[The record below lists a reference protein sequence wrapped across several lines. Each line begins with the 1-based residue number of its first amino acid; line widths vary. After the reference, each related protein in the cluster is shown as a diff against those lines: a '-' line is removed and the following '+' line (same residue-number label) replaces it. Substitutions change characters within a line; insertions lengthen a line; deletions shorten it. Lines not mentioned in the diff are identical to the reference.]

1 MGLFECF
8 SESMYIFL
16 FLENVYFVCTC
27 IRWKEGWTKR
37 GGSIL
42 FSGSKGVFLFSVRLI
57 AGPVTNHD
65 SSGRERRGH
74 TTLGSVS
81 GACCLAPLRLET
93 PHPPAQLLRFAT
105 KSAARDRRRA
115 AALYLPAT
123 SSSQLP
129 PLLYSPVIGPIV
141 PRYRHLPLLPL
152 PSSRPVFPNFS
163 SSLEFP
169 LRSLFSFKFKV
180 ASKERKGE
188 NTLLCLVV
196 FLERWVMIK
205 ERKKKVEKFV
215 YSEYVVKRCF
225 RSARDRGSASTEFP
239 RIIYLCNVSTM

>member
-8 SESMYIFL
+8 SESMYIFF

-141 PRYRHLPLLPL
+141 PRYRHLPLLTLPFPPL
-152 PSSRPVFPNFS
+152 DPFFQISLRLSNFPYVRF
-163 SSLEFP
+163 FP
-169 LRSLFSFKFKV
+169 LNLKLRVRRGKEKIPSC
-180 ASKERKGE
+180 AS
-188 NTLLCLVV
+188 
-196 FLERWVMIK
+196 W
-205 ERKKKVEKFV
+205 
-215 YSEYVVKRCF
+215 YSW
-225 RSARDRGSASTEFP
+225 RGG
-239 RIIYLCNVSTM
+239 